1 MSASTHR
8 ERSLHTDDVHPEL
21 LTLGSDE
28 SDDDFRDQVRDE
40 SHDDSR
46 GTRIAPTIW
55 GLTRIALS
63 TVFLWA
69 FIDKLFGL
77 GHGTP
82 AERAWL
88 GGGSPTTGYL
98 GGVEGP
104 LAPFFNAMS
113 GAVWADWAFMLGLL
127 GIGVALALGVTMRIA
142 AVSGALM
149 LVLMWAASLPL
160 ENNPVIDDHII
171 YAIVLFGLTAAHAG
185 RGLGFGK
192 TWEKLALVKRLAI
205 LK

>member
-8 ERSLHTDDVHPEL
+8 AHSRHADESIHPEL
-21 LTLGSDE
+21 LNLGRGEISDE
-28 SDDDFRDQVRDE
+28 HST
-40 SHDDSR
+40 DDSR
-46 GTRIAPTIW
+46 GTRVAPQIW

-69 FIDKLFGL
+69 FVDKLFGF
-77 GHGTP
+77 GQGTP

-88 GGGSPTTGYL
+88 NGGSPTTGYL

-104 LAPFFNAMS
+104 MAPFFNAMS
-113 GAVWADWAFMLGLL
+113 GAAWADWAFMLGLL

-171 YAIVLFGLTAAHAG
+171 YSIVLFGLAAAHAG
-185 RGLGFGK
+185 RTFGFGK
-192 TWEKLALVKRLAI
+192 TWEKLTLVKRLPI